1 MFSNK
6 IFFYVLIPLF
16 SFPVLPG
23 SRTSLKGTMDLPLQ
37 LAWLLL
43 VIKTTFILR
52 SWLKQWSHLGC
63 LRIRKNSITGITRLK
78 YVNLL
83 GFGFFLKQLSM
94 SFRYRT
100 TVLGKLNNFV
110 REWISELAESKV
122 KIFFF
127 FFVKTAKAFSF
138 KGCTT
143 GICAKIQL
151 LTS

>member
-1 MFSNK
+1 M
-6 IFFYVLIPLF
+6 L
-16 SFPVLPG
+16 
-23 SRTSLKGTMDLPLQ
+23 TSWG
-37 LAWLLL
+37 L
-43 VIKTTFILR
+43 V
-52 SWLKQWSHLGC
+52 W
-63 LRIRKNSITGITRLK
+63 
-78 YVNLL
+78 
-83 GFGFFLKQLSM
+83 FFLKQLSV
-94 SFRYRT
+94 SFLYRT

-122 KIFFF
+122 RIFF